1 MYVVTSILLLYMYKR
16 SEHWLDYMARKS
28 KNYALLIC
36 DWSNVFFGAKIHI
49 QKAMWMLGGWR
60 LKIHFCWRISKGYVI
75 RFPLDGL
82 FKGKFTGAGK
92 FIWGIRPLHKKVR
105 FCWRTYVL
113 CRDLRNT
120 SLVMNL
126 RRKIVWITFWN
137 VRSYN
142 SNVMEKFNWEFFRD
156 TL

>member
-1 MYVVTSILLLYMYKR
+1 MYVVTSILLLCMYKR
-16 SEHWLDYMARKS
+16 SEHWLDCMY
-28 KNYALLIC
+28 
-36 DWSNVFFGAKIHI
+36 GPKIEELRPSDLRLKQCQFWRQNI
-49 QKAMWMLGGWR
+49 QKVMWMLGGWR

-126 RRKIVWITFWN
+126 RRKMVRITFCN
-137 VRSYN
+137 VRN
-142 SNVMEKFNWEFFRD
+142 NGNVMEKFNREF
-156 TL
+156 